1 MKHFRRVQ
9 RTEDEE
15 RSLDDPLIGNS
26 LGKQIKLVLDRRGAC
41 NVILR
46 NDQESL
52 SKSPACIAGLL
63 HERSITNGCSV
74 RTT

>member
-1 MKHFRRVQ
+1 MKQFRRVQ

-26 LGKQIKLVLDRRGAC
+26 PGKQIKFGLDRRVAC

-46 NDQESL
+46 NDQES
-52 SKSPACIAGLL
+52 
-63 HERSITNGCSV
+63 
-74 RTT
+74 